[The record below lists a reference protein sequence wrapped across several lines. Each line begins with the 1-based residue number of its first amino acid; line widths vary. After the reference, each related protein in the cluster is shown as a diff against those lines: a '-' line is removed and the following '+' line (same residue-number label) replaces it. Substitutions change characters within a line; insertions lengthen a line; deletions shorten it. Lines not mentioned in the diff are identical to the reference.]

1 MSDPQYI
8 ETPNGEQMVVLPRK
22 EYEALCEAA
31 EETADILAFD
41 EAKRRLAAGEDE
53 LIPAE
58 FADRI
63 LNGENP
69 VRIWR
74 EYRAISVKKLAAE
87 AKISAAYLS
96 QIEGGHREGS
106 ISTMK
111 ALAAALR
118 LDLDD
123 LV

>member
-1 MSDPQYI
+1 M
-8 ETPNGEQMVVLPRK
+8 LPLK
-22 EYEALCEAA
+22 EYKKLCEAA
-31 EETADILAFD
+31 EDLADIQAFD
-41 EAKRRLAAGEDE
+41 ETNRLLAAGEDE

-69 VRIWR
+69 VRVWR
-74 EYRAISVKKLAAE
+74 KFRGLSIKKLAEE

-96 QIEGGHREGS
+96 QIEGGNREGS
-106 ISTMK
+106 ITTMK
-111 ALAAALR
+111 ALAKVLS
-118 LDLDD
+118 LSLDD